1 MKALKEEMETNRYMI
16 NEKLPKEIEAKR
28 VIVANLRKVVEI
40 ADINKNDIAELQ
52 QKIDKMNQ
60 EIMDLVNERDRKDE
74 NTDKLSIYRHQ
85 ASVVYKKKEKLV
97 EKLQEARFEL
107 QNITNMVET
116 KKNNLREKDGTDYVI
131 TTTQFKNYVSKLRTK
146 TSNYKRMHAEISGLK
161 NEHAVLSRTAD
172 ILANQWNTLMQKIE
186 KNGGRIIEISSISS
200 DEKFEIAKPEIDDTE
215 KLRDMINES
224 NEQIDLK
231 KITIDTLKQTNMKL
245 NKQLTDATERFNMKK
260 QNYEMAE
267 ANFENAFVEIEENV
281 KNMKDEM
288 ATKKRKIFHAE
299 IELKVM
305 KTVSEKIR
313 QEGLKLISQIE
324 NEISRVNNEVEILQ
338 SSNQSNGLSV
348 EEATAQVAM
357 WRSLM
362 KIFQL
367 KLQVAE
373 AERKNGIQKGVDK
386 EEKTCA
392 TDN

>member
-1 MKALKEEMETNRYMI
+1 
-16 NEKLPKEIEAKR
+16 
-28 VIVANLRKVVEI
+28 
-40 ADINKNDIAELQ
+40 
-52 QKIDKMNQ
+52 
-60 EIMDLVNERDRKDE
+60 
-74 NTDKLSIYRHQ
+74 
-85 ASVVYKKKEKLV
+85 
-97 EKLQEARFEL
+97 
-107 QNITNMVET
+107 
-116 KKNNLREKDGTDYVI
+116 
-131 TTTQFKNYVSKLRTK
+131 
-146 TSNYKRMHAEISGLK
+146 
-161 NEHAVLSRTAD
+161 
-172 ILANQWNTLMQKIE
+172 
-186 KNGGRIIEISSISS
+186 
-200 DEKFEIAKPEIDDTE
+200 
-215 KLRDMINES
+215 
-224 NEQIDLK
+224 
-231 KITIDTLKQTNMKL
+231 
-245 NKQLTDATERFNMKK
+245 MKK

-373 AERKNGIQKGVDK
+373 AERKNGM
-386 EEKTCA
+386 
-392 TDN
+392 

>member
-1 MKALKEEMETNRYMI
+1 MKKDVHSQVVEARKDSLIMENIRTDLNSMKIEKEQLRNRIDKIERKLRNVANIERLLRLAEKCRVENEQLEKIERLKLEQKNLILFNEQKLQRLNVSLEEAKNAGDKVDPTERMKALKEEMETNRYMI

-245 NKQLTDATERFNMKK
+245 NKQLTVCN
-260 QNYEMAE
+260 
-267 ANFENAFVEIEENV
+267 NFLFFFLCFI
-281 KNMKDEM
+281 
-288 ATKKRKIFHAE
+288 
-299 IELKVM
+299 
-305 KTVSEKIR
+305 
-313 QEGLKLISQIE
+313 
-324 NEISRVNNEVEILQ
+324 
-338 SSNQSNGLSV
+338 
-348 EEATAQVAM
+348 
-357 WRSLM
+357 
-362 KIFQL
+362 
-367 KLQVAE
+367 
-373 AERKNGIQKGVDK
+373 
-386 EEKTCA
+386 
-392 TDN
+392 